1 MAKSTRADLHEGFA
15 RWLAEAAPA
24 LVELDEIVGWHLEQ
38 AVRYRREL
46 GRDVDL
52 ALAGRAAGH
61 LFAAAGRARERSDV
75 AAASNLLERAFGLA
89 PEGDALR
96 VRIGVDLAERLI
108 DAGELMGADELLSA
122 VERDPKTSGLAVL
135 SRFEWLIRV
144 RPQEAM
150 QTSESTLPAI
160 LEQFVRVGDQLG
172 IAKAHM
178 AAFWVHRLAGR
189 WTAAGEQARLAAEHA
204 REAGA
209 QGLRSRALG
218 FYIVSMMYGRQHADA
233 IARELNAIEREHPG
247 PYLAAYVERCHGELA
262 RLDGRFSN
270 ASRFTQRAME
280 AFQALG
286 MREMAALCEL
296 DLARTELTA
305 QTPAAALAALLRGDA
320 ILARLGERSL
330 RSEIQAL
337 LALAHAQLRHRDA
350 ARAAIEL
357 AEEFG
362 TDEDAL
368 TNAMTHRVRAW
379 FALTDG
385 DRADAARWARS
396 AGAQALL
403 SDYVVVE
410 ARARLD
416 LARVLSALGQRENAT
431 TEARAARE
439 LFVAKGDRPGDV
451 QTQALLDE
459 LVEPAPVPLRAA

>member
-1 MAKSTRADLHEGFA
+1 ATS
-15 RWLAEAAPA
+15 
-24 LVELDEIVGWHLEQ
+24 
-38 AVRYRREL
+38 
-46 GRDVDL
+46 
-52 ALAGRAAGH
+52 
-61 LFAAAGRARERSDV
+61 
-75 AAASNLLERAFGLA
+75 LLERAFALV

-96 VRIGVDLAERLI
+96 VRIGVELAERLI
-108 DAGELMGADELLSA
+108 DAGELTRADELLSA
-122 VERDPKTSGLAVL
+122 LERDPKTTGLAVL
-135 SRFEWLIRV
+135 CRFEWLIRV

-150 QTSESTLPAI
+150 NTTESTLPAI
-160 LEQFVRVGDQLG
+160 LEQFISVGDQLG

-178 AAFWVHRLAGR
+178 AAFWVHRQAGR

-204 REAGA
+204 REAGD

-233 IARELNAIEREHPG
+233 IAGELNAIEREQPG
-247 PYLAAYVERCHGELA
+247 PYLAAYVERGHSELA
-262 RLDGRFSN
+262 RLHGRFSN
-270 ASRFTQRAME
+270 ARRLTQRAME

-286 MREMAALCEL
+286 MPEMAALCEL

-350 ARAAIEL
+350 ARAAIGL
-357 AEEFG
+357 AEELG

-368 TNAMTHRVRAW
+368 TNAMTHRVRAS
-379 FALTDG
+379 FALADG
-385 DRADAARWARS
+385 NRVDAERWSRS
-396 AGAQALL
+396 AVAHALL
-403 SDYVVVE
+403 SDNVVVQ

-431 TEARAARE
+431 TEARAARG
-439 LFVAKGDRPGDV
+439 LFIAKGDRPGDS
-451 QTQALLDE
+451 QTHALLDE
-459 LVEPAPVPLRAA
+459 LVVPATVITGPRKQAFP